1 MKKILM
7 FLMATIFAGTFMTS
21 CSPQFHK
28 KPAPGGVTSGTTK
41 PAEGARQ

>member
-1 MKKILM
+1 M
-7 FLMATIFAGTFMTS
+7 FLLASAFVTAGISS